1 MKINFLLFEPGIRLV
16 HDKPAKQYYFC
27 FVTFNVFAKM
37 TKIGTMASK
46 RMTSKTSDHIGA
58 ANRTF
63 SSLSRSSSISALA
76 LSTRVLIVLVIA
88 TSTNGFSIVTPNYN
102 NNYRYN
108 SRQRQ
113 NQQLQLHLKQS
124 ETLSIEPWNKN
135 INHNNED
142 DNNDEEGKNDGLLL
156 FRRDVFLRTLMVIT
170 TAAVTSTPSIPC
182 NAFEGGV
189 GGLGKTKPVT
199 GVELFDD
206 SMMPTQNEKNGEISV
221 EIKGCSSDGKSI
233 PILVSF
239 QSPWPLLSS
248 SGSLESRD
256 IRSTESAFIQVID
269 TSSNNKKIT
278 SNNWK
283 DDKKVF
289 QQLLIDTVF
298 NSEGKFGAYGTP
310 YDVQVKNQKQNNVGS
325 IDSNKNEDYQY
336 YTVTFTTLT
345 PAMRESE
352 RIAIIGAKQVLDGT
366 MLLLVVTTLRTK
378 FSDKPQIEKTFNDI
392 VSSFQVI
399 PAPETNLS
407 RK

>member
-1 MKINFLLFEPGIRLV
+1 
-16 HDKPAKQYYFC
+16 
-27 FVTFNVFAKM
+27 M

-58 ANRTF
+58 ANRT
-63 SSLSRSSSISALA
+63 SSGLSRSSSILSLA
-76 LSTRVLIVLVIA
+76 LSTRVLIVFAIA
-88 TSTNGFSIVTPNYN
+88 TSTNGFSIVALN
-102 NNYRYN
+102 NNNNHRYN

-124 ETLSIEPWNKN
+124 ETLSIEPWNNN

-170 TAAVTSTPSIPC
+170 TAAVTSTSSIPC

-269 TSSNNKKIT
+269 TSNNNKKIT

-310 YDVQVKNQKQNNVGS
+310 YDVQVKNQKRNNVGS

-378 FSDKPQIEKTFNDI
+378 FSDKPQIEKTFNNI

>member
-1 MKINFLLFEPGIRLV
+1 
-16 HDKPAKQYYFC
+16 
-27 FVTFNVFAKM
+27 
-37 TKIGTMASK
+37 MASK
-46 RMTSKTSDHIGA
+46 MMASKTSDHIGA
-58 ANRTF
+58 ANR
-63 SSLSRSSSISALA
+63 SSSSASSILLALA
-76 LSTRVLIVLVIA
+76 LSTQVLIVLAIA
-88 TSTNGFSIVTPNYN
+88 TLTNGFIIPN
-102 NNYRYN
+102 NNNNHRYN
-108 SRQRQ
+108 SRQIQRQ
-113 NQQLQLHLKQS
+113 SQQLQLQLHMKQTES
-124 ETLSIEPWNKN
+124 LPIERWNN
-135 INHNNED
+135 NNNNNNSNNNNNNNED
-142 DNNDEEGKNDGLLL
+142 NNNDEEGKNDELLL
-156 FRRDVFLRTLMVIT
+156 LRRDIFLRTLMVTT
-170 TAAVTSTPSIPC
+170 TAAVTSTSSISC

-206 SMMPTQNEKNGEISV
+206 TMMPTQNEKNGEISV
-221 EIKGCSSDGKSI
+221 EIKGYSSDGRSI

-256 IRSTESAFIQVID
+256 IRSTESVFVQVIN
-269 TSSNNKKIT
+269 TSSNNNKNLR

-283 DDKKVF
+283 DDKKIF

-310 YDVQVKNQKQNNVGS
+310 YDVQVKKQKRSNAGS
-325 IDSNKNEDYQY
+325 IDSNNNEDYQY

-366 MLLLVVTTLRTK
+366 LILLVVTTLRTK
-378 FSDKPQIEKTFNDI
+378 FSDKPQIEKTFNII

-407 RK
+407 KK

>member
-1 MKINFLLFEPGIRLV
+1 
-16 HDKPAKQYYFC
+16 
-27 FVTFNVFAKM
+27 M

-58 ANRTF
+58 ANRT
-63 SSLSRSSSISALA
+63 SSGLSRSSSILSLA

-88 TSTNGFSIVTPNYN
+88 TSTNSFGIVAPNKN
-102 NNYRYN
+102 NNHLYN

-124 ETLSIEPWNKN
+124 ETLSIEPWNNN
-135 INHNNED
+135 INHNNEDDNED

-170 TAAVTSTPSIPC
+170 TAAVTSTSSIPC

-269 TSSNNKKIT
+269 TSNNNKKIT

-310 YDVQVKNQKQNNVGS
+310 YDVQVKNQKRNNVGS

-366 MLLLVVTTLRTK
+366 MILLVVTTLRTK
-378 FSDKPQIEKTFNDI
+378 FSDKPQIEKTFNNI

>member
-1 MKINFLLFEPGIRLV
+1 
-16 HDKPAKQYYFC
+16 
-27 FVTFNVFAKM
+27 M

-63 SSLSRSSSISALA
+63 SSLSRSSSILSLA

-88 TSTNGFSIVTPNYN
+88 TSTNSFSIVAPN
-102 NNYRYN
+102 NNNNHRYN

-124 ETLSIEPWNKN
+124 ETLSIEPWNN
-135 INHNNED
+135 NVNYNNEDDNED

-170 TAAVTSTPSIPC
+170 TAAVTSTSSIPC

-269 TSSNNKKIT
+269 TSNNNKKIT

-310 YDVQVKNQKQNNVGS
+310 YDVQVKNQKRNNVGS
-325 IDSNKNEDYQY
+325 IDSNNNEDYQY

-378 FSDKPQIEKTFNDI
+378 FSDKPPTEKTFNNI

>member
-1 MKINFLLFEPGIRLV
+1 
-16 HDKPAKQYYFC
+16 
-27 FVTFNVFAKM
+27 M

-58 ANRTF
+58 ANRT
-63 SSLSRSSSISALA
+63 SSGLSRSSSILSLA

-88 TSTNGFSIVTPNYN
+88 TSTNSFSIVAPN
-102 NNYRYN
+102 NNNNHRYN

-124 ETLSIEPWNKN
+124 ETLSIEPWNNN
-135 INHNNED
+135 INHNNEDDNED

-170 TAAVTSTPSIPC
+170 TAAVTSTSSIPC

-206 SMMPTQNEKNGEISV
+206 SMMPTQNEKSGEISV

-256 IRSTESAFIQVID
+256 IRSTESAFVQVID
-269 TSSNNKKIT
+269 TRSNNKKIT

-310 YDVQVKNQKQNNVGS
+310 YDVQVKNQKRNNVGS

-366 MLLLVVTTLRTK
+366 MILLVVTTLRTK
-378 FSDKPQIEKTFNDI
+378 FSDKPQIEKTFNNI